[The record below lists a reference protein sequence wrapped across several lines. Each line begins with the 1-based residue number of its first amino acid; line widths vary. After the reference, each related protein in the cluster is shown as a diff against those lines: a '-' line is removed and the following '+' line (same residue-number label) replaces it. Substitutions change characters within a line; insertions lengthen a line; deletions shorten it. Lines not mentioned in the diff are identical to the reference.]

1 MRTFNVCNMSKDIRH
16 KAHVVSSARPDPDA
30 LFRIAEGQAGYF
42 ATWQAARAGYSRSLV
57 AHHAGS
63 GVFERMATGVYRLSR
78 YPASD
83 MEDLFRAWLLLG
95 PTAVIS
101 HESAMT
107 VYGLSELVPGE
118 MHATVPRSASRRRK
132 GIRLHTA
139 ALASGDVTSREGLP
153 VTTVERTLLDVTRT
167 GVSPEIVEQAVR
179 DALERGLTDTERL
192 TNAMAGASVRTRGI
206 LARAMSEASQ

>member
-1 MRTFNVCNMSKDIRH
+1 MSNDIRQ
-16 KAHVVSSARPDPDA
+16 KAHTVSSGRPDPDA

-42 ATWQAARAGYSRSLV
+42 ATWQAAEAGYSRSLV
-57 AHHAGS
+57 AHHAGT
-63 GVFERMATGVYRLSR
+63 GVFERTATGVYRLSR

-101 HESAMT
+101 HESALA
-107 VYGLSELVPGE
+107 VYGLSGLVPGE
-118 MHATVPRSASRRRK
+118 IHATVPRSASRRRT

-139 ALASGDVTSREGLP
+139 ALASEDVASREGLP

-167 GVSPEIVEQAVR
+167 GVSPEMVEQAVR
-179 DALERGLTDTERL
+179 DALEHGLTDAERL
-192 TNAMAGASVRTRGI
+192 MRAAAGASARTRRI
-206 LARAMSEASQ
+206 LSRAISAVPQ